1 MTNVSNQGRAL
12 RSAVT
17 VVLCALFFLLAIGV
31 VLLGSGVYRGTA
43 AAADENFTHRTALGY
58 LTNQIR
64 RGDVAGGLSLGS
76 FGGGDALF
84 LRENGYVTILYC
96 YEGQLLELF
105 AEEGLDLP
113 PDAGMAILPL
123 ASLTLEPGGDCLRI
137 TVTDGD
143 GTAHFADLAPR
154 CGWTEEVSP

>member
-1 MTNVSNQGRAL
+1 MTNFSNQGRAL

-64 RGDVAGGLSLGS
+64 RGDVEGGLSLGQ
-76 FGGGDALF
+76 FGDGDALF

-113 PDAGMAILPL
+113 PDGGMPILPL
-123 ASLTLEPGGDCLRI
+123 ASLTVEPREGCLRI
-137 TVTDGD
+137 TATGGD
-143 GTAHFADLAPR
+143 GVSYSADLAPR
-154 CGWTEEVSP
+154 CGWTEEVGP